1 MQEETPGAGMGK
13 GIWVHTFGV
22 EGRVESCT
30 ESLYRILCR
39 VWKTER
45 GVVGFVWP
53 AVTWKLRR
61 MKEYHSSNGREIFTY
76 KYDIPAHI
84 NIIF

>member
-13 GIWVHTFGV
+13 GICVRTFWV

-30 ESLYRILCR
+30 EFLYGILCR

-45 GVVGFVWP
+45 GVAGFV
-53 AVTWKLRR
+53 
-61 MKEYHSSNGREIFTY
+61 
-76 KYDIPAHI
+76 
-84 NIIF
+84 

>member
-13 GIWVHTFGV
+13 GIWVRTFGV

-45 GVVGFVWP
+45 GVVGFV
-53 AVTWKLRR
+53 
-61 MKEYHSSNGREIFTY
+61 
-76 KYDIPAHI
+76 
-84 NIIF
+84 